1 MPKIYSNK
9 KTINIPFPNKVF
21 DLYLDKFKVK
31 SEGELNDQNIFFII
45 KDCYKDF
52 KEGSLSLDNF
62 SSIGGYLFDKL
73 KPSSKSSKFGSV
85 LLDIGELNFYVR
97 NTESKPKFSE
107 INNFLSDI
115 EEFFEKY
122 EN

>member
-1 MPKIYSNK
+1 MTKIYSNK

-21 DLYLDKFKVK
+21 ALYLDRFKVK

-73 KPSSKSSKFGSV
+73 KPNSKSSKFGSV
-85 LLDIGELNFYVR
+85 LLDIGELNFYTR
-97 NTESKPKFSE
+97 NTDSDLKFSE
-107 INNFLSDI
+107 LNNFLSDI